1 MAAGCLSETNSLDL
15 RWNLKGINLESGCSL
30 DCRVCK
36 AVLQDDGR
44 LRWQGRDKKEVE
56 RRRGGGE
63 RDRGRKWWSVEEA
76 DLRVLADEE
85 LSRLSECGGGKVR
98 E

>member
-1 MAAGCLSETNSLDL
+1 MARETQEGGG
-15 RWNLKGINLESGCSL
+15 KTE
-30 DCRVCK
+30 
-36 AVLQDDGR
+36 
-44 LRWQGRDKKEVE
+44 
-56 RRRGGGE
+56 RGGG

-76 DLRVLADEE
+76 DLTVLADEE